1 MALWII
7 LLLGWLLVFLLAF
20 VLVRVAGYT
29 DRKLRSLANRPRRD
43 SDQATTDE
51 IAGIAKIR

>member
-20 VLVRVAGYT
+20 VLFRIAGYT
-29 DRKLRSLANRPRRD
+29 DKKVRSLANRPRRG
-43 SDQATTDE
+43 DQTTAKE